1 MSENLIKALLGMHS
15 GWRYIILILLI
26 AAIVYARQTA
36 SGKRPFAGA
45 TKKLGM
51 FTMIAIDIQLLL
63 GILLYYNFMQV
74 TTHFNL
80 GTFKHQFS
88 ADSFRNIAVDHL
100 VGMLLAIICIHVGYA
115 KAKKQ
120 ENPLAAGK
128 KLFGWYLFG
137 LILILVSIPW
147 PFLHPGRGWF

>member
-88 ADSFRNIAVDHL
+88 AVHSETSPL
-100 VGMLLAIICIHVGYA
+100 IILWGCCWPSSVSMWDMQ
-115 KAKKQ
+115 KQ
-120 ENPLAAGK
+120 K
-128 KLFGWYLFG
+128 SRK
-137 LILILVSIPW
+137 IP
-147 PFLHPGRGWF
+147 